1 MTPCYLCGGR
11 EAESVLD
18 KGPVEVWNDLG
29 GPESLRL
36 SHPCVVRQ
44 CRNCGHVYQP
54 VDEAL
59 RALFDQLYRS
69 RAAQGP
75 SAMGLGA
82 WGRERADALFF
93 REIDVSRHRS
103 AIEIGCGDGYLLRQL
118 KDLGL
123 TALTGIEPS
132 SNTDRA
138 DPDGITFIN
147 AFVDEHLQ
155 MAAPVDL
162 IYSVAVFE
170 HIENING
177 VLAFCRN
184 NLKPDGELFFVVPNG
199 QRQLERADPALFVHQ
214 HVHHF
219 TEHSVRRLLSAHGF
233 SLNTLA
239 HRDDVLCVSASLS
252 GDPTVPSSSLG
263 PRYDQYQ
270 PRLDAVL
277 SRVAERLSSE
287 RVLVHGACNALNNIV
302 GWVGGDFDLA
312 DNDENRQ
319 GHVYFGRPVL
329 APESI
334 DITAYDTVIIVP
346 MAYFAPIRAQYVAL
360 GFPGRI
366 EGISTL

>member
-118 KDLGL
+118 KDRGL

-277 SRVAERLSSE
+277 SVMRSIILSAGSE
-287 RVLVHGACNALNNIV
+287 AILTWLTMTRTVRGTSTSDDQFWHQRASTSRPTTPSSSFRWPISRPFGPSMSRWDSRAVLKEFQPYETT
-302 GWVGGDFDLA
+302 DF
-312 DNDENRQ
+312 RQ
-319 GHVYFGRPVL
+319 G
-329 APESI
+329 
-334 DITAYDTVIIVP
+334 
-346 MAYFAPIRAQYVAL
+346 
-360 GFPGRI
+360 
-366 EGISTL
+366 